1 MKKILLGVGLAA
13 LLSSCLDTGLVFVDA
28 FKIRF
33 VSEYRSD
40 SGKSYICDNKE
51 TNVFIQFDA
60 IERKPGALVRFK
72 GTLFG
77 KKTGNYEIPAGDI
90 LVSQTNFYEKNG
102 DTYKYVVAIP
112 AQTAPLNAPLEPQA
126 LKPQALVVVPVQK
139 PLPAN
144 PNVIGTTELRLAVFD
159 SAGASSSGSFG
170 DKIDVINNCN

>member
-28 FKIRF
+28 FKIKF
-33 VSEYRSD
+33 ISQYRSD
-40 SGKSYICDNKE
+40 SGKSYICDNKD
-51 TNVFIQFDA
+51 TDVFIQFDA
-60 IERKPGALVRFK
+60 VERQSGALTRFK

-77 KKTGNYEIPAGDI
+77 KKTGDYQVPAGDI
-90 LVSQTNFYEKNG
+90 LVSQTNLYEKSG
-102 DTYKYVVAIP
+102 DTYKYVVTIP
-112 AQTAPLNAPLEPQA
+112 AQTAPLNAPLQPQS
-126 LKPQALVVVPVQK
+126 LKPQALVVVPAPK

-170 DKIDVINNCN
+170 DRIDVINNCN